1 MPSRTPNVDLIAAV
15 VFTKKTPK
23 LTQSDVIL
31 AISGQQRYPRFDSIY
46 FLCKIFFLRKPSG
59 RYISCEAGWI
69 STINFF
75 SLRPNK
81 FSSWAQYKYTY
92 IFIYRM
98 YLKLYNIWAE
108 SSRSNAYPDDQT
120 SFQDGP
126 SINIRIYKQNVCKL
140 YNLCIIFELN
150 LHDQL
155 LILKM
160 EITFFLE

>member
-1 MPSRTPNVDLIAAV
+1 MYHGDDGDVWYHAMPSRTPNVDLIAAV

-81 FSSWAQYKYTY
+81 FSSWAKFKYLY
-92 IFIYRM
+92 IYTECM
-98 YLKLYNIWAE
+98 LDWAE
-108 SSRSNAYPDDQT
+108 YSRSASYPNDQT
-120 SFQDGP
+120 SFQVRG
-126 SINIRIYKQNVCKL
+126 KM
-140 YNLCIIFELN
+140 NLQWWSSHIIAKRWRYLSF
-150 LHDQL
+150 
-155 LILKM
+155 
-160 EITFFLE
+160 